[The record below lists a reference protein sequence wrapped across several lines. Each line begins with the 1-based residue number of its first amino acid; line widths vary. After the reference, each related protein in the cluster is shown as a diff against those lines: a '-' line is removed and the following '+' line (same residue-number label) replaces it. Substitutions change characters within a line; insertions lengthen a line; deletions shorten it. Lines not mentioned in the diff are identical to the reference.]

1 MSEFL
6 TRVANSDKKLGGA
19 FLQLLSET
27 EHVAK
32 WIGATRDEPTSRWIA
47 IRPKTYEVKFNIVKA
62 FQSFYKR
69 VIHQIFEC
77 LWWLKGARWKRLTLR
92 EVILGE
98 INFE

>member
-1 MSEFL
+1 MIGL
-6 TRVANSDKKLGGA
+6 GSDKKLGGA
-19 FLQLLSET
+19 FLQFLSET

-32 WIGATRDEPTSRWIA
+32 WIGGTREEPTSRWIA

-69 VIHQIFEC
+69 VIHQILEY
-77 LWWLKGARWKRLTLR
+77 LWWLKGARWKRLTLK

-98 INFE
+98 INFG

>member
-6 TRVANSDKKLGGA
+6 TRVANSDKRLGGA
-19 FLQLLSET
+19 FLQFLSET

-32 WIGATRDEPTSRWIA
+32 WIGATQDEPTSRWIA
-47 IRPKTYEVKFNIVKA
+47 IRPKTYEVKFNIIKA

-69 VIHQIFEC
+69 VIHQILE
-77 LWWLKGARWKRLTLR
+77 WWKRLTLTLR

-98 INFE
+98 INFG

>member
-1 MSEFL
+1 MSELL

-19 FLQLLSET
+19 FLQFLSET

-69 VIHQIFEC
+69 VIHQILE
-77 LWWLKGARWKRLTLR
+77 WWKRLTLTLR

-98 INFE
+98 INFG